1 LPLQALP
8 HRTKCDNVT
17 IYPQCAGIEVLAFLS
32 GMGMADKRLAYDT
45 RGKDDMFADDDPLAE
60 LARIVGFEPRIA
72 ANTVSEPER
81 QEPSLNLEDELLRE
95 FERYDTPRSLAALD
109 HPAEPT
115 TREVETYEYVEPVQD
130 EVPSIGEELS
140 LSVATDFETP
150 VVEPELPEAVAVAP
164 EVAPPEPVALDWEAP
179 VATDWLPAPSRPVAV
194 SAEPPLTFTAY
205 GGARDLIEE
214 LELSIGGAAPVAPPT
229 QPPAKAPQWSA
240 ASIRLPLANFHAP
253 RREEPVVETPVVEPA
268 PVEAFT
274 SEPEFVAEQ
283 EFTVEPDVVVP
294 DVTEEPLP
302 VAAVEALDFE
312 PVAASFGFP
321 AEIDRHEEVAL
332 PEEPVATLDD
342 VAVFEERAE
351 PDNAGFDLIAAAA
364 EGDVHP
370 DAALTE
376 ALPEPA
382 FDADAFVLDDLLA
395 DVSRYPVPQRPSSP
409 VVAESVAAAPEPV
422 VAPPAPQVAPVPA
435 APVFEAPVFEAPIFE
450 PPVFETPIFEAPVAH
465 AALQPTVIAPV
476 PMSRATPV
484 LRQPEAANPVV
495 RAPVEPVSQ
504 PIAPA
509 PVVARQPELEAED
522 PFAGHDFEL
531 DLAGIELELAD
542 LDFSESPAPQSK
554 PEPVRAAPV
563 AAAQPAARPQPA
575 QVFVPQPQP
584 APVSY
589 AKPVR
594 ATESTDDLPFDPS
607 MISDPEDRPE
617 TVEDMHVPTLPPVEH
632 PEPVAKTAEFD
643 FDLDAEIASFFEPAK
658 RQEKAPVAPAW
669 APPAAAATAAAV
681 AKPTSSAFADGL
693 DDFERA
699 LEEDFRRSVREPVE
713 RRENVSEVH
722 IESASQTADF
732 NRARS
737 MRRLLAAAAT
747 LVVFAGGAY
756 GVYTWV
762 SNGPGLSI
770 VSSGEPRVITADK
783 EPVKVVPENPGGK
796 TVPNQDKAVY
806 DRVAGSAEEPKQKAL
821 VSSDEAPVDVVQRTL
836 TPEVS
841 PDDDEGSADPVLPT
855 AVGETQDPRLLPEQN
870 NTADA
875 SASDDDATPSV
886 SPRKVRTMIV
896 KPDGTLVAR
905 EETAPADQ
913 PAPANDVAS
922 ATPAAQPATTPSAAS
937 FPANT
942 GNQVASAA
950 LPPVGTAPAAPP
962 AQTTA
967 KVAEVNAA
975 NADQVDPPVRAVK
988 TTPITDAA
996 PAAATDTAPVPTAR
1010 PANQPV
1016 NVVGTVT
1023 ENGNVRPTAQ
1033 QKPTQVASAP
1043 AAAAAQP
1050 AQQAPAAASGGY
1062 GIQIASLPS
1071 EDEAKKSYASL
1082 SKKFGGVLAGR
1093 AYEIRKADIAGK
1105 GTFYRVR
1112 IPAGSKDEAA
1122 ALCEQYRSAGGSCL
1136 ISR

>member
-1 LPLQALP
+1 
-8 HRTKCDNVT
+8 
-17 IYPQCAGIEVLAFLS
+17 
-32 GMGMADKRLAYDT
+32 MADKRLAYDT

-72 ANTVSEPER
+72 ANTVDEPER
-81 QEPSLNLEDELLRE
+81 QEPALDLEDELLRE
-95 FERYDTPRSLAALD
+95 FERYDAPRPLAALD

-115 TREVETYEYVEPVQD
+115 ALEVEAYDYVEPVQD
-130 EVPSIGEELS
+130 EVPSIGEELA
-140 LSVATDFETP
+140 LPVATDFETP
-150 VVEPELPEAVAVAP
+150 VVEPELPEAIAVAP
-164 EVAPPEPVALDWEAP
+164 EVAAPEPVTPDWEAS
-179 VATDWLPAPSRPVAV
+179 VAADWAPAPSRPVAV
-194 SAEPPLTFTAY
+194 PAEPPLTFTAY

-214 LELSIGGAAPVAPPT
+214 LELSIGGALPVAPAV

-253 RREEPVVETPVVEPA
+253 RREEPVLSEPVIEAPVIEPA
-268 PVEAFT
+268 PVEAFAAEPELVA
-274 SEPEFVAEQ
+274 EPEFTAEA
-283 EFTVEPDVVVP
+283 EVVVP
-294 DVTEEPLP
+294 HVAEEPLP
-302 VAAVEALDFE
+302 VAAVEAADFE

-332 PEEPVATLDD
+332 PEEPVASFED
-342 VAVFEERAE
+342 VAAFEEPVE

-382 FDADAFVLDDLLA
+382 FDADAFDLDDLLA
-395 DVSRYPVPQRPSSP
+395 DVSRYPVPQRASSP
-409 VVAESVAAAPEPV
+409 IVPEPVAAAPEPV
-422 VAPPAPQVAPVPA
+422 VAPPAPQPAPAPAAPVFQ
-435 APVFEAPVFEAPIFE
+435 APVFEAPVFEAPLFE
-450 PPVFETPIFEAPVAH
+450 APVFEAPVAR
-465 AALQPTVIAPV
+465 ASVQPTVIAPV

-484 LRQPEAANPVV
+484 LRQPEAPKPVV
-495 RAPVEPVSQ
+495 QAPVEPVSQ

-509 PVVARQPELEAED
+509 PIVARQPELEAED

-542 LDFSESPAPQSK
+542 LDFSEPPAPQPK
-554 PEPVRAAPV
+554 PEPVRVAPV
-563 AAAQPAARPQPA
+563 VAAQPAPRPQPA
-575 QVFVPQPQP
+575 PVFVPQP

-589 AKPVR
+589 AKP
-594 ATESTDDLPFDPS
+594 APASESNDDLPFDPS

-632 PEPVAKTAEFD
+632 PEPVAKTADFD

-658 RQEKAPVAPAW
+658 RQEKAPAW
-669 APPAAAATAAAV
+669 APPAAAVAAAAV

-737 MRRLLAAAAT
+737 MRRLLAAAAI

-783 EPVKVVPENPGGK
+783 DPVKVAPENPGGK

-806 DRVAGSAEEPKQKAL
+806 DRVAGAAEEPKQKAL

-841 PDDDEGSADPVLPT
+841 PDDDEGSADPVMPT
-855 AVGETQDPRLLPEQN
+855 AVGETQDPRLLPDHN
-870 NTADA
+870 ATADA
-875 SASDDDATPSV
+875 SAADDDATPSV

-905 EETAPADQ
+905 EEPAPAEQSAPADE
-913 PAPANDVAS
+913 VAS
-922 ATPAAQPATTPSAAS
+922 ATPAAQPGATPSAAS
-937 FPANT
+937 FPAST
-942 GNQVASAA
+942 GNQVASTA
-950 LPPVGTAPAAPP
+950 LPPVGAAPATQPV
-962 AQTTA
+962 QTTA

-996 PAAATDTAPVPTAR
+996 GATTDTAPVPTAR
-1010 PANQPV
+1010 PVDQPV

-1043 AAAAAQP
+1043 AAAAQP
-1050 AQQAPAAASGGY
+1050 VTQAPAAAASGGY

-1082 SKKFGGVLAGR
+1082 SKKFAGVLGGR

>member
-1 LPLQALP
+1 
-8 HRTKCDNVT
+8 
-17 IYPQCAGIEVLAFLS
+17 
-32 GMGMADKRLAYDT
+32 MADKRLAYDT

-72 ANTVSEPER
+72 ANTVDEPQR
-81 QEPSLNLEDELLRE
+81 QEPVLNLEDELLRE
-95 FERYDTPRSLAALD
+95 FERYDAPRPLADLD
-109 HPAEPT
+109 HPAEPIAQ
-115 TREVETYEYVEPVQD
+115 EVETYDYVEPVRED
-130 EVPSIGEELS
+130 VPSIGEELAP
-140 LSVATDFETP
+140 SVVSDFETP
-150 VVEPELPEAVAVAP
+150 FVEPEFPEEAAVAP
-164 EVAPPEPVALDWEAP
+164 EVAAPEPVAAEWEVP
-179 VATDWLPAPSRPVAV
+179 VAADWAPAPSKKPVSV
-194 SAEPPLTFTAY
+194 PTEPPVTFTAY

-214 LELSIGGAAPVAPPT
+214 LELSIGGALPVAPAV

-253 RREEPVVETPVVEPA
+253 RREEPVLSEPVIEAPIVDAPVVEPA
-268 PVEAFT
+268 QAPVEAFVA
-274 SEPEFVAEQ
+274 EPEFVGEP
-283 EFTVEPDVVVP
+283 ELTVEPEVVAP
-294 DVTEEPLP
+294 EVTEEPLV
-302 VAAVEALDFE
+302 VAAVEAADFE
-312 PVAASFGFP
+312 PVVASFGFP
-321 AEIDRHEEVAL
+321 AEIDRHEDVTL
-332 PEEPVATLDD
+332 PEEPVAT
-342 VAVFEERAE
+342 FEEVAAFEAPAE

-364 EGDVHP
+364 EGDVHA

-376 ALPEPA
+376 APPEST
-382 FDADAFVLDDLLA
+382 FDADAFDLDDLLA
-395 DVSRYPVPQRPSSP
+395 DVSRYPVPQR
-409 VVAESVAAAPEPV
+409 AAAPVVSEPV
-422 VAPPAPQVAPVPA
+422 AAVPEPLATPPAPQPVAAPAVPVFQ

-450 PPVFETPIFEAPVAH
+450 APVARTPV
-465 AALQPTVIAPV
+465 QPTVIAPV

-484 LRQPEAANPVV
+484 LRQPEAPKPVV
-495 RAPVEPVSQ
+495 REPVEPVSQ
-504 PIAPA
+504 PIAPV

-542 LDFSESPAPQSK
+542 LDFSEQPAPQPK

-563 AAAQPAARPQPA
+563 VAAQPAPGPQPQSA
-575 QVFVPQPQP
+575 PVFVPERQP

-589 AKPVR
+589 AKP
-594 ATESTDDLPFDPS
+594 APASDSTDDLPFDPS

-632 PEPVAKTAEFD
+632 TEPVAKTADFD

-669 APPAAAATAAAV
+669 APPAAAATAAAA
-681 AKPTSSAFADGL
+681 AKPASTAFADGL

-713 RRENVSEVH
+713 RRENLSEVH

-737 MRRLLAAAAT
+737 MRRLLAAAAM

-756 GVYTWV
+756 GIYSWV
-762 SNGPGLSI
+762 SNGAGLSI
-770 VSSGEPRVITADK
+770 AGSGEPRVITADK
-783 EPVKVVPENPGGK
+783 DPVKVAPENPGGK

-806 DRVAGSAEEPKQKAL
+806 DRVAGAAEEPKQKAL
-821 VSSDEAPVDVVQRTL
+821 VSSDEQPVDVVQRTL

-841 PDDDEGSADPVLPT
+841 PDDDEGSGDSVLPT
-855 AVGETQDPRLLPEQN
+855 AVGETQDPRLLPDHN
-870 NTADA
+870 ATADA
-875 SASDDDATPSV
+875 AAADDDATPSV

-905 EETAPADQ
+905 EE
-913 PAPANDVAS
+913 PAPAEQSAPANEVAS
-922 ATPAAQPATTPSAAS
+922 ATPAAPQPAATPSAAS
-937 FPANT
+937 FPASN
-942 GNQVASAA
+942 GNQAASAA
-950 LPPVGTAPAAPP
+950 LPPAGTAPAA
-962 AQTTA
+962 QTT
-967 KVAEVNAA
+967 KVAEASAA
-975 NADQVDPPVRAVK
+975 NANQVDPPVRAVK
-988 TTPITDAA
+988 TTPITDTASAA
-996 PAAATDTAPVPTAR
+996 PTDTAPVPTAR
-1010 PANQPV
+1010 PAEQPV

-1043 AAAAAQP
+1043 AAPATPP
-1050 AQQAPAAASGGY
+1050 AQQAPAAASAGY

-1082 SKKFGGVLAGR
+1082 SKKFAGVLAGR

-1122 ALCEQYRSAGGSCL
+1122 ALCEKFRAAGGSCL
-1136 ISR
+1136 ISK

>member
-1 LPLQALP
+1 
-8 HRTKCDNVT
+8 
-17 IYPQCAGIEVLAFLS
+17 
-32 GMGMADKRLAYDT
+32 MGMADKRLAYDT

-72 ANTVSEPER
+72 ANTVDEPQR
-81 QEPSLNLEDELLRE
+81 QEPVLNLEDELLRE
-95 FERYDTPRSLAALD
+95 FERYEAPRPLADLD
-109 HPAEPT
+109 HPAEPIAQ
-115 TREVETYEYVEPVQD
+115 EVETYDYVEPVHED
-130 EVPSIGEELS
+130 VPSIGEELAP
-140 LSVATDFETP
+140 SVMSDFETP
-150 VVEPELPEAVAVAP
+150 VVEPEFSTETAMAP
-164 EVAPPEPVALDWEAP
+164 EVAAPEPVAAEWEAP
-179 VATDWLPAPSRPVAV
+179 VATDGAPAPSKPVAV
-194 SAEPPLTFTAY
+194 SAEPPVTLTAY

-214 LELSIGGAAPVAPPT
+214 LELSIGGALPVAPAV
-229 QPPAKAPQWSA
+229 QSPAKAPQWSA

-253 RREEPVVETPVVEPA
+253 RREEPVVETPVVDTTVIEPAQA
-268 PVEAFT
+268 PVEALVD
-274 SEPEFVAEQ
+274 EPEFVAEP
-283 EFTVEPDVVVP
+283 ELTVEPEVVAPEVI
-294 DVTEEPLP
+294 EEPLA
-302 VAAVEALDFE
+302 VAAVEAADFE

-332 PEEPVATLDD
+332 PEEPVATFED
-342 VAVFEERAE
+342 VAAFEEPTE
-351 PDNAGFDLIAAAA
+351 PDNAGFDLIAATA
-364 EGDVHP
+364 EGDVHA

-376 ALPEPA
+376 APPESA
-382 FDADAFVLDDLLA
+382 FDTDAFDLDDLLA
-395 DVSRYPVPQRPSSP
+395 DVSRYPVPQRAAAP
-409 VVAESVAAAPEPV
+409 VVSEPVAAAPEA
-422 VAPPAPQVAPVPA
+422 VATPLAPQPVSAPVAPVFQAPVFDA
-435 APVFEAPVFEAPIFE
+435 SVFEAPVFEAPVFEAP
-450 PPVFETPIFEAPVAH
+450 VARAPA
-465 AALQPTVIAPV
+465 QPTVIAPV

-484 LRQPEAANPVV
+484 LRQPEAPKPVV
-495 RAPVEPVSQ
+495 REPIEPVSQ

-542 LDFSESPAPQSK
+542 LDFSEQPAPQPK
-554 PEPVRAAPV
+554 PEPVRAAPLV
-563 AAAQPAARPQPA
+563 AAQPAPRPQPQSA
-575 QVFVPQPQP
+575 PVFVPEPQP

-589 AKPVR
+589 AKP
-594 ATESTDDLPFDPS
+594 APANESTDDLPFDPS
-607 MISDPEDRPE
+607 MISDPEERPE

-632 PEPVAKTAEFD
+632 TEPVTKTADFD

-669 APPAAAATAAAV
+669 APPAAAATAAAA
-681 AKPTSSAFADGL
+681 AKPASTAFADGL

-737 MRRLLAAAAT
+737 MRRLLAAAAM

-756 GVYTWV
+756 GVYSWV
-762 SNGPGLSI
+762 SNGAGLSI
-770 VSSGEPRVITADK
+770 AGSGEPRVITADK
-783 EPVKVVPENPGGK
+783 DPVKVAPENPGGK

-806 DRVAGSAEEPKQKAL
+806 DRVAGAAEEPKQKAL
-821 VSSDEAPVDVVQRTL
+821 VSSDEQPVDVVQRTL

-841 PDDDEGSADPVLPT
+841 PDDDEGNGDSVLPT
-855 AVGETQDPRLLPEQN
+855 AVGETQDPRLLPDHN
-870 NTADA
+870 ATADA
-875 SASDDDATPSV
+875 SAADDDATPSV

-905 EETAPADQ
+905 EE
-913 PAPANDVAS
+913 PAPAEQSAPAKEVAS
-922 ATPAAQPATTPSAAS
+922 ATPAAQPAATPSAAS
-937 FPANT
+937 FPASTGNQN

-950 LPPVGTAPAAPP
+950 LPPVGTTPAAQP
-962 AQTTA
+962 AQTA

-975 NADQVDPPVRAVK
+975 NANQVDPPVRAIK
-988 TTPITDAA
+988 TTPITDTASAA
-996 PAAATDTAPVPTAR
+996 PTDTAPVPTAR
-1010 PANQPV
+1010 PAEQPV

-1043 AAAAAQP
+1043 AAAAAPP

-1082 SKKFGGVLAGR
+1082 SKKFAGVLGGR

>member
-1 LPLQALP
+1 
-8 HRTKCDNVT
+8 
-17 IYPQCAGIEVLAFLS
+17 
-32 GMGMADKRLAYDT
+32 
-45 RGKDDMFADDDPLAE
+45 MFADDDPLAE
-60 LARIVGFEPRIA
+60 LARIVGFEPRVA
-72 ANTVSEPER
+72 ANTVNEPVR
-81 QEPSLNLEDELLRE
+81 QEPALNLEDELLRE
-95 FERYDTPRSLAALD
+95 FERYDTPRPLAALD
-109 HPAEPT
+109 HPADPAAQ
-115 TREVETYEYVEPVQD
+115 EVEAYDYVEPVQD
-130 EVPSIGEELS
+130 EIPSIGEELIGG
-140 LSVATDFETP
+140 DFEAP
-150 VVEPELPEAVAVAP
+150 VVESELPEAVAVAP
-164 EVAPPEPVALDWEAP
+164 EVDAPEPLAPAWEAP
-179 VATDWLPAPSRPVAV
+179 VATDRTPAPSKPVAV
-194 SAEPPLTFTAY
+194 EPPATFTAY

-214 LELSIGGAAPVAPPT
+214 LELSIGGALPSAPAAQPPT
-229 QPPAKAPQWSA
+229 KAPQWSA

-253 RREEPVVETPVVEPA
+253 RREEPVVETPIVEPA
-268 PVEAFT
+268 PVEAFAA
-274 SEPEFVAEQ
+274 EPAFVTEA
-283 EFTVEPDVVVP
+283 EFTVEPEVAVP
-294 DVTEEPLP
+294 GVPEEPLP
-302 VAAVEALDFE
+302 VAAVEAADFE

-332 PEEPVATLDD
+332 PEEPVASFED
-342 VAVFEERAE
+342 VSAFEEAVE
-351 PDNAGFDLIAAAA
+351 PASSGFDLIAAAA

-382 FDADAFVLDDLLA
+382 FDADAFDLDDLLA
-395 DVSRYPVPQRPSSP
+395 DVSRYPVPQRASSS
-409 VVAESVAAAPEPV
+409 VAHESVATASEPV
-422 VAPPAPQVAPVPA
+422 VAPASQPAPISA
-435 APVFEAPVFEAPIFE
+435 APAFQAAVFEAPVFEAPVTDA
-450 PPVFETPIFEAPVAH
+450 PVIEAPVIGAPVFEAPVAR
-465 AALQPTVIAPV
+465 APVQPTVIAPV

-484 LRQPEAANPVV
+484 LRQSETTKPVA
-495 RAPVEPVSQ
+495 REPVEPVPQ

-509 PVVARQPELEAED
+509 PVVARQPEPEAEE

-542 LDFSESPAPQSK
+542 LDFSEPPAPQPK

-563 AAAQPAARPQPA
+563 TAAQP
-575 QVFVPQPQP
+575 VPRPQP
-584 APVSY
+584 APVFVPEPQPAPASY
-589 AKPVR
+589 AKP
-594 ATESTDDLPFDPS
+594 AAASESTEDLPFDPS

-617 TVEDMHVPTLPPVEH
+617 TVEDMHVPSLPPVEH
-632 PEPVAKTAEFD
+632 PEPVAKTADFD

-658 RQEKAPVAPAW
+658 RQEKASAAPAW
-669 APPAAAATAAAV
+669 APPAAAAAAAAV
-681 AKPTSSAFADGL
+681 VKPASTAFSDGL

-722 IESASQTADF
+722 IESAGQTADF

-737 MRRLLAAAAT
+737 MRRLLAAAAV

-756 GVYTWV
+756 GVYSWV

-770 VSSGEPRVITADK
+770 VSSGEPRVIAADK
-783 EPVKVVPENPGGK
+783 DPVKVVPENPGGK

-806 DRVAGSAEEPKQKAL
+806 DRVAGAAEQPKQKAL

-841 PDDDEGSADPVLPT
+841 PEDDEGSADPVMPT
-855 AVGETQDPRLLPEQN
+855 AVGETQDPRLLPDRN
-870 NTADA
+870 A
-875 SASDDDATPSV
+875 ASDAAAAGDDAAPSV

-905 EETAPADQ
+905 EE
-913 PAPANDVAS
+913 PAPAEKSAPANEVAS
-922 ATPAAQPATTPSAAS
+922 ATPGPQPAATPSAAS
-937 FPANT
+937 FPAST
-942 GNQVASAA
+942 GNHAASSAV
-950 LPPVGTAPAAPP
+950 PPVGAQPASQP

-967 KVAEVNAA
+967 KVSEANVA
-975 NADQVDPPVRAVK
+975 NANQANPPVRAVK
-988 TTPITDAA
+988 TTPVADAA
-996 PAAATDTAPVPTAR
+996 SAATTDTAPVPTAR
-1010 PANQPV
+1010 PADQSV

-1023 ENGNVRPTAQ
+1023 ENGNVRPTPP
-1033 QKPTQVASAP
+1033 QKPTQVASVAP

-1050 AQQAPAAASGGY
+1050 ASVAAAGGY

-1071 EDEAKKSYASL
+1071 EDEAKKSYAGL
-1082 SKKFGGVLAGR
+1082 LKKFAGVLSGR

-1136 ISR
+1136 ISK

>member
-1 LPLQALP
+1 
-8 HRTKCDNVT
+8 
-17 IYPQCAGIEVLAFLS
+17 
-32 GMGMADKRLAYDT
+32 MADKRLAYDT

-72 ANTVSEPER
+72 ANTVDEPQR
-81 QEPSLNLEDELLRE
+81 QEPSLDLEDELLRE
-95 FERYDTPRSLAALD
+95 FERYDAPRPLAALD

-115 TREVETYEYVEPVQD
+115 TQEVEAYDYVEPVQD
-130 EVPSIGEELS
+130 EVPSIGEELALPVS
-140 LSVATDFETP
+140 TDFETP
-150 VVEPELPEAVAVAP
+150 VVEPELPEVIAVAP
-164 EVAPPEPVALDWEAP
+164 EVAAPEPVASDWEAP
-179 VATDWLPAPSRPVAV
+179 VATDWAPAPSRPVAV
-194 SAEPPLTFTAY
+194 PAEPPLTFTAY

-214 LELSIGGAAPVAPPT
+214 LELSIGGALPLAPAV

-253 RREEPVVETPVVEPA
+253 RREEPVLSEPVIEAPVVEPA
-268 PVEAFT
+268 SVETFAAEPELVA
-274 SEPEFVAEQ
+274 EPEFTA
-283 EFTVEPDVVVP
+283 EPDVVVP
-294 DVTEEPLP
+294 HVAEEPLP
-302 VAAVEALDFE
+302 VVAVEAADFQ
-312 PVAASFGFP
+312 PVAASLGFP

-332 PEEPVATLDD
+332 PEEPVVSFED
-342 VAVFEERAE
+342 VAFLEEPVE

-376 ALPEPA
+376 APPEPA
-382 FDADAFVLDDLLA
+382 FDSGAFDLDDLLA
-395 DVSRYPVPQRPSSP
+395 DVSRYPVPQRASSS
-409 VVAESVAAAPEPV
+409 VVPEPAAAAPEPV
-422 VAPPAPQVAPVPA
+422 VAPPAPVPAAPVFQ
-435 APVFEAPVFEAPIFE
+435 APVFEAPVFEAPVE
-450 PPVFETPIFEAPVAH
+450 VPVFEAPVAR
-465 AALQPTVIAPV
+465 ASVQPTVIAPV

-484 LRQPEAANPVV
+484 LRQPEAPKPVV

-542 LDFSESPAPQSK
+542 LDFSEPPAPQPKS
-554 PEPVRAAPV
+554 EPVRVAPV
-563 AAAQPAARPQPA
+563 VAAQPAPRPQPA
-575 QVFVPQPQP
+575 PVFVPQP

-589 AKPVR
+589 AKP
-594 ATESTDDLPFDPS
+594 APAIESTDDLPFDPS

-632 PEPVAKTAEFD
+632 PEPVAKTADFD

-658 RQEKAPVAPAW
+658 RHEKAPAAPAW
-669 APPAAAATAAAV
+669 TPPAAAATAAAV

-737 MRRLLAAAAT
+737 MRRLLAAAAM

-783 EPVKVVPENPGGK
+783 DPVKVVPENPGGK

-806 DRVAGSAEEPKQKAL
+806 DRVAGAAEEPKQKAL

-855 AVGETQDPRLLPEQN
+855 AVGDTQDPRLLPDHN
-870 NTADA
+870 ATADA
-875 SASDDDATPSV
+875 SAADDDATPSV

-905 EETAPADQ
+905 EEPAPAGQSAPADE
-913 PAPANDVAS
+913 VAS

-937 FPANT
+937 FPASTGNAST

-950 LPPVGTAPAAPP
+950 LPPVGTAPATPP
-962 AQTTA
+962 AQTTAKVATA

-975 NADQVDPPVRAVK
+975 NANQVDPPVRAVK

-996 PAAATDTAPVPTAR
+996 SAATTDTAPVPTAR
-1010 PANQPV
+1010 PVEQPV

-1043 AAAAAQP
+1043 AAAAQP
-1050 AQQAPAAASGGY
+1050 VAQAPAAATGGY

-1071 EDEAKKSYASL
+1071 EDEAKKSYTSL
-1082 SKKFGGVLAGR
+1082 SKKFAGVLGGR